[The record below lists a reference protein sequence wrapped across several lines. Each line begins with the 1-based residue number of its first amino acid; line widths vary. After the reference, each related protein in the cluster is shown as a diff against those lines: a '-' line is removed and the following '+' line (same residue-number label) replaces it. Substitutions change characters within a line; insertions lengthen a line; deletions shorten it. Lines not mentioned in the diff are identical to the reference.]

1 MHAINNIK
9 TLYESQEKFSKL
21 CDDYSRTVSKAK
33 YKTKYT
39 EGLKNIKS

>member
-9 TLYESQEKFSKL
+9 TPCKSQEKNSKL

-33 YKTKYT
+33 YKTKYR
-39 EGLKNIKS
+39 